1 MSGCRMMF
9 PPCVP
14 LVLLHPLPFPLL
26 MSAVQA
32 SASPLTNPNVI
43 LLQLIVIFRYLRCCP
58 ECRSLRRSRQSGFKS
73 VVFYNLQNLSSFFRR
88 KSPRVV
94 MFGPGLECD
103 ARGLVRQLLHDHT
116 SPFEIMG
123 MFPGQFDGKLDFHF
137 LIITFIWFVFV
148 FGSDFLLLLGFLL
161 V

>member
-1 MSGCRMMF
+1 MS

-14 LVLLHPLPFPLL
+14 LTFLHPLSCPLF
-26 MSAVQA
+26 MSTMQV
-32 SASPLTNPNVI
+32 STNPLANPKVTNPTLVI
-43 LLQLIVIFRYLRCCP
+43 SRYLRCCP
-58 ECRSLRRSRQSGFKS
+58 ECRSLRRSRQSSFKS

-137 LIITFIWFVFV
+137 LIAYICLFL
-148 FGSDFLLLLGFLL
+148 SLLLIFCYS
-161 V
+161 